1 MEKANADIRTKAA
14 DTSVYLW
21 QIANALGIRDNE
33 FSRRLRFE
41 LPEHE
46 KARIFEVIDGIA
58 TGRGG
63 GRNEANTNNS

>member
-21 QIANALGIRDNE
+21 QIANGLGIRDNE

-41 LPEHE
+41 LPDHD
-46 KARIFEVIDGIA
+46 KARIFEVIDDIVA
-58 TGRGG
+58 GRGG
-63 GRNEANTNNS
+63 GK

>member
-1 MEKANADIRTKAA
+1 MEKANTDIRTKAA

-41 LPEHE
+41 LPDNE
-46 KARIFEVIDGIA
+46 KARIFEVIDDIA
-58 TGRGG
+58 AGMGG
-63 GRNEANTNNS
+63 GK